1 MLTSIASIAA
11 AAASTAAPASMTDA
25 CAALIEAS
33 AAASCASAA
42 ASAAWAASAAARS
55 LSRTDCE
62 MAFLRASGSDR
73 ASWRC
78 AASLSARRW
87 ATTASAARSS
97 AWRWRTRA
105 LAVWTP
111 ISARRSSACAWRS
124 CASGWAVS
132 MRASSCP
139 AVTKSPSLAMMSAI
153 RPATLAEMS
162 ISVASMRPLLLAN
175 PSGSPPPPSRCQATT
190 ARTARRR
197 APRPPRSRPRRVVAD
212 EGASPC
218 A

>member
-162 ISVASMRPLLLAN
+162 ISRRLDAAVAAGEPVRQPAAAQPLPGDDGEDGEEEGPEAAEE
-175 PSGSPPPPSRCQATT
+175 PPAP
-190 ARTARRR
+190 RRR
-197 APRPPRSRPRRVVAD
+197 
-212 EGASPC
+212 G
-218 A
+218 

>member
-197 APRPPRSRPRRVVAD
+197 APRPPRSRPLA
-212 EGASPC
+212 GS
-218 A
+218 